1 MNCPPSAATCAAAR
15 LAVQI
20 DMLDAHI
27 EQGATCDVLEITR
40 REKLAALAELKRLHL
55 ERSAAQRAAQTA
67 QERVDARAGERAHLV
82 AFSELL
88 NRVLSGGVAAGG
100 R

>member
-1 MNCPPSAATCAAAR
+1 MNAVPSAATCAAAR

-27 EQGATCDVLEITR
+27 EQGATCDALEYTR
-40 REKLAALAELKRLHL
+40 QEKLAALVELKRLHL

-67 QERVDARAGERAHLV
+67 QERVAARANERAHLV

-88 NRVLSGGVAAGG
+88 NRVLCSDVAAGA